1 MGFIAKTSGGS
12 GDYKRIPAGVYV
24 ARAYSLVDLGTQTTN
39 GQYGEK
45 QQKKIRLSW
54 EVFGEDE
61 GGQPLTIEID
71 GKQMPL
77 TVSKNYTMSLHEK
90 ASLRKELSAWRG
102 RDFTEE
108 EAQGF
113 DISKLVGAYCMAN
126 IQHSE
131 KDGKTYTNVVGLTPL
146 PSALKNSKPAPV
158 HANILFDLDA
168 PDMDLFWSFPE
179 WLQNVINLSPEW
191 QARNGQQAPQAAS
204 QSAPQPAAQAANSVA
219 EMTDNI
225 PF

>member
-1 MGFIAKTSGGS
+1 
-12 GDYKRIPAGVYV
+12 
-24 ARAYSLVDLGTQTTN
+24 
-39 GQYGEK
+39 
-45 QQKKIRLSW
+45 
-54 EVFGEDE
+54 
-61 GGQPLTIEID
+61 
-71 GKQMPL
+71 
-77 TVSKNYTMSLHEK
+77 
-90 ASLRKELSAWRG
+90 
-102 RDFTEE
+102 
-108 EAQGF
+108 
-113 DISKLVGAYCMAN
+113 
-126 IQHSE
+126 
-131 KDGKTYTNVVGLTPL
+131 VVGLTPL